1 MDLFFSCDIEGVSGA
16 AAWGQLAP
24 GTPELQALCGQMT
37 REGAAACRAAVRA
50 GGERILVKDAHD
62 TGRNIALEELPVQ
75 VQVNR
80 GWAGDPYGMMSGIQH
95 GSWDGAVFLG
105 YHSGAGT
112 SGSPMAHTMEPQK
125 VDYIEING
133 ERASEFTLNAYM
145 AGLHG
150 VPVCFVSGDAAL
162 CDAARRMVPG
172 IAAVPVVK
180 GEGGGATSLHPALAA
195 ERIEQAL
202 YDQLD
207 SERYKTCLVPMPL
220 LELARWPAHHVD
232 REHQKRLP
240 HSGMCRPRPHGRFE
254 SSGRHAGRKGAGFV
268 RRPYSLLG
276 SNFTRPKS
284 ASSAAWVPQS
294 CHPCTRAYCRRQSHR

>member
-1 MDLFFSCDIEGVSGA
+1 
-16 AAWGQLAP
+16 
-24 GTPELQALCGQMT
+24 MT
-37 REGAAACRAAVRA
+37 REVAAACRAAVQA

-62 TGRNIALEELPVQ
+62 TGRNIALEELPVP

-162 CDAARRMVPG
+162 WRSRAPHGAGPCRGAC
-172 IAAVPVVK
+172 
-180 GEGGGATSLHPALAA
+180 GEGRRRQHHQPAPALAA
-195 ERIEQAL
+195 ERIEKAL

-220 LELARWPAHHVD
+220 QFEIFVRYRSHQLAY
-232 REHQKRLP
+232 
-240 HSGMCRPRPHGRFE
+240 
-254 SSGRHAGRKGAGFV
+254 HAGFYPGASLCEEQTVRFACENYADAMRFFHFV
-268 RRPYSLLG
+268 L
-276 SNFTRPKS
+276 
-284 ASSAAWVPQS
+284 
-294 CHPCTRAYCRRQSHR
+294 

>member
-37 REGAAACRAAVRA
+37 REVAAACRAAVRA

-125 VDYIEING
+125 VDYIEIIHAERLHGGAARCSRVLCFGRRGPVRCRAAYGARHCRRACG
-133 ERASEFTLNAYM
+133 ER
-145 AGLHG
+145 GG
-150 VPVCFVSGDAAL
+150 
-162 CDAARRMVPG
+162 RRRH
-172 IAAVPVVK
+172 K
-180 GEGGGATSLHPALAA
+180 PA
-195 ERIEQAL
+195 
-202 YDQLD
+202 
-207 SERYKTCLVPMPL
+207 
-220 LELARWPAHHVD
+220 
-232 REHQKRLP
+232 
-240 HSGMCRPRPHGRFE
+240 PRPCGRA
-254 SSGRHAGRKGAGFV
+254 H
-268 RRPYSLLG
+268 
-276 SNFTRPKS
+276 
-284 ASSAAWVPQS
+284 
-294 CHPCTRAYCRRQSHR
+294 

>member
-37 REGAAACRAAVRA
+37 REVAAACRAAVRA

-195 ERIEQAL
+195 ERI
-202 YDQLD
+202 
-207 SERYKTCLVPMPL
+207 
-220 LELARWPAHHVD
+220 
-232 REHQKRLP
+232 
-240 HSGMCRPRPHGRFE
+240 
-254 SSGRHAGRKGAGFV
+254 
-268 RRPYSLLG
+268 
-276 SNFTRPKS
+276 
-284 ASSAAWVPQS
+284 
-294 CHPCTRAYCRRQSHR
+294 

>member
-1 MDLFFSCDIEGVSGA
+1 M
-16 AAWGQLAP
+16 
-24 GTPELQALCGQMT
+24 
-37 REGAAACRAAVRA
+37 AAACRCRRA
-50 GGERILVKDAHD
+50 RPGGERILVKDAHD
-62 TGRNIALEELPVQ
+62 TGRNIALEELPVP

-162 CDAARRMVPG
+162 CEAARRMVPG
-172 IAAVPVVK
+172 IAAVHVVK
-180 GEGGGATSLHPALAA
+180 GEGGSTTSLHPPLRPSALKRRCTTSWIPSGIKPASCPCPCSLRYLCATAA
-195 ERIEQAL
+195 TSWPTMPVFIPGASLCEEQ
-202 YDQLD
+202 
-207 SERYKTCLVPMPL
+207 TV
-220 LELARWPAHHVD
+220 
-232 REHQKRLP
+232 
-240 HSGMCRPRPHGRFE
+240 RFACE
-254 SSGRHAGRKGAGFV
+254 NYADAMRFFHFV
-268 RRPYSLLG
+268 L
-276 SNFTRPKS
+276 
-284 ASSAAWVPQS
+284 
-294 CHPCTRAYCRRQSHR
+294 

>member
-37 REGAAACRAAVRA
+37 REVAAACRAAVRA

-172 IAAVPVVK
+172 IAAVPVVGRAAAPQACTPPLRPSALK
-180 GEGGGATSLHPALAA
+180 KPCMTSWIPSGIKRALCPCRCSLRCLCVTAATSWPITPAFTPA
-195 ERIEQAL
+195 QACAKSRPCAL
-202 YDQLD
+202 RVKIMRTPCAFSIL
-207 SERYKTCLVPMPL
+207 CCN
-220 LELARWPAHHVD
+220 HV
-232 REHQKRLP
+232 QKA
-240 HSGMCRPRPHGRFE
+240 GAPRPF
-254 SSGRHAGRKGAGFV
+254 AF
-268 RRPYSLLG
+268 
-276 SNFTRPKS
+276 
-284 ASSAAWVPQS
+284 
-294 CHPCTRAYCRRQSHR
+294 CTAF

>member
-1 MDLFFSCDIEGVSGA
+1 MTSRACA
-16 AAWGQLAP
+16 APPRGSNCP
-24 GTPELQALCGQMT
+24 GTPELQALCAQMT
-37 REGAAACRAAVRA
+37 REVAAACRRRA
-50 GGERILVKDAHD
+50 GGRQRILVKDAHD
-62 TGRNIALEELPVQ
+62 TGRNIALEELPVP

-150 VPVCFVSGDAAL
+150 VPVCF
-162 CDAARRMVPG
+162 CFRRRG
-172 IAAVPVVK
+172 PVRRRTPHGAGHCCGAC
-180 GEGGGATSLHPALAA
+180 GEGRRRQRYQPAPRPLRPSALKK
-195 ERIEQAL
+195 AL

-207 SERYKTCLVPMPL
+207 SERYKTCLVPMP
-220 LELARWPAHHVD
+220 PAV
-232 REHQKRLP
+232 
-240 HSGMCRPRPHGRFE
+240 
-254 SSGRHAGRKGAGFV
+254 
-268 RRPYSLLG
+268 
-276 SNFTRPKS
+276 
-284 ASSAAWVPQS
+284 
-294 CHPCTRAYCRRQSHR
+294 

>member
-1 MDLFFSCDIEGVSGA
+1 MDLFFSCDIEGERA

-24 GTPELQALCGQMT
+24 DA
-37 REGAAACRAAVRA
+37 RAAGAVRA
-50 GGERILVKDAHD
+50 DDARGGRGLPRRCARGRRAHSGKDAHD

-195 ERIEQAL
+195 ERIEKAL

-207 SERYKTCLVPMPL
+207 SERYKTCFVPMPL
-220 LELARWPAHHVD
+220 
-232 REHQKRLP
+232 Q
-240 HSGMCRPRPHGRFE
+240 FE
-254 SSGRHAGRKGAGFV
+254 VFV
-268 RRPYSLLG
+268 RYRSHQLAYHASFYPGASLCEEQTVRFACENYADAMRFFHFVL
-276 SNFTRPKS
+276 
-284 ASSAAWVPQS
+284 
-294 CHPCTRAYCRRQSHR
+294 

>member
-37 REGAAACRAAVRA
+37 REVAAACRGALAA

-195 ERIEQAL
+195 ERIEKAL

-220 LELARWPAHHVD
+220 
-232 REHQKRLP
+232 Q
-240 HSGMCRPRPHGRFE
+240 FE
-254 SSGRHAGRKGAGFV
+254 VFV
-268 RRPYSLLG
+268 RYRSHQLAYHASFYPGASLCEEQTVRFACENYADAMRFFHFVL
-276 SNFTRPKS
+276 
-284 ASSAAWVPQS
+284 
-294 CHPCTRAYCRRQSHR
+294 